1 MDFFKGRFIGGT
13 NLGGLEGMKADA
25 LTISREL
32 QVLKKGEQPAFTI
45 KYILAD
51 GDPIKEKILFYK
63 KYDFFSQKI
72 LYTIRFFDEST
83 VRNELIYKTE
93 DFSVLKQ
100 IVESFFKSNK
110 IYDLDNWTTKEEE
123 VQKKEIFQEVILKE
137 IIEETEYTYNKIILT
152 NEPCTVYASKIGGI
166 PYMPIGA
173 KYPIGKTTKES
184 LYLLAQIN
192 FEEMPPLGD
201 FPRKGMLQ
209 FFLGTDDLYGIDYE
223 EPTKQDNFRIIY
235 YETVDYDAE
244 QGIIPE
250 LNKVEEGEGYRPILS
265 DSEYRISFEQ
275 KTRGITS
282 NHWKFE
288 ELLREKCKKN
298 LDININS
305 LQGLFD
311 NISDELYERL
321 SDDGHCIG
329 GEAKFIQEDP
339 RKYMDRHKSK
349 EVLLLQLDSEWNE
362 KLDINITWGDMGCG
376 NFFITSSDLKNKRF
390 DSVLYN
396 WDCH

>member
-1 MDFFKGRFIGGT
+1 MDFFKGRFIGDT
-13 NLGGLEGMKADA
+13 NLGGLEGMKADD

-32 QVLKKGEQPAFTI
+32 QILKEGEQPAFTI

-51 GDPIKEKILFYK
+51 GEPIKEKMLFYK

-72 LYTIRFFDEST
+72 IYTIRFFDEST

-152 NEPCTVYASKIGGI
+152 NEPCTVYTSKIGGI
-166 PYMPIGA
+166 PYMPIEA
-173 KYPIGKTTKES
+173 EYPLGKTTKEP
-184 LYLLAQIN
+184 LYLLAQVN
-192 FEEMPPLGD
+192 FEEVPPLGD

-235 YETVDYDAE
+235 YETVDYDTE

-250 LNKVEEGEGYRPILS
+250 LNKGEEGEDYRPIFS
-265 DSEYRISFEQ
+265 DSEYRINFEQ

-311 NISDELYERL
+311 NISDELYEKL

-339 RKYMDRHKSK
+339 RGYMDRYRSK
-349 EVLLLQLDSEWNE
+349 EVLLFQLDSEWNE